1 MTNALSST
9 LRDKA
14 NSLRQSAETTNRG
27 WRSRFDLP
35 PECAAQQRAQAA
47 TLEDTARCIERSRE
61 SVALARAQISLLMR
75 AP

>member
-1 MTNALSST
+1 MTNALSIA

-14 NSLRQSAETTNRG
+14 NSLRQSAETMTSG

-35 PECAAQQRAQAA
+35 PECADQQRAQAA

-61 SVALARAQISLLMR
+61 SVALARAQISLIMR